1 MARVGL
7 VVVQRELA
15 GGRVGS
21 GGAASTRDSRGLCL
35 REAGSEAAVATVVG
49 GWIGRGSRGGG
60 SGAGWVDRQGKIP
73 RGIWKAAAGDGTHL
87 LDFRVRLEFDLYI
100 AKRLSLGALG
110 PSDLNRTVAN
120 KIARESN

>member
-1 MARVGL
+1 M
-7 VVVQRELA
+7 
-15 GGRVGS
+15 
-21 GGAASTRDSRGLCL
+21 
-35 REAGSEAAVATVVG
+35 ATVVG

-110 PSDLNRTVAN
+110 PFDLNRTDEKN
-120 KIARESN
+120 RLGSPKRKTETFYRRLGMIRTQR